1 MGRGA
6 NPRMTQC
13 HALFFYAAAQRLPCG
28 PMPAPICAA
37 GVLHL
42 LYTHPEQLL
51 PSFTRVLLLL
61 HLSKTPFEEGTEMD
75 LVYLGGLVVFTALT
89 LALIVGFDKLRR
101 GPGGRP

>member
-1 MGRGA
+1 
-6 NPRMTQC
+6 MTQC
-13 HALFFYAAAQRLPCG
+13 HALFLRR
-28 PMPAPICAA
+28 CAA
-37 GVLHL
+37 PSLRPNARADLRGARLHL
-42 LYTHPEQLL
+42 LYTHPDNFF

-61 HLSKTPFEEGTEMD
+61 HLSKTPFEEGIEMD

>member
-1 MGRGA
+1 
-6 NPRMTQC
+6 MTQC
-13 HALFFYAAAQRLPCG
+13 YALFLRR
-28 PMPAPICAA
+28 CAA
-37 GVLHL
+37 PSLRPNASADLRGARLHL
-42 LYTHPEQLL
+42 LYTHPDNFF

-61 HLSKTPFEEGTEMD
+61 HLSKTPFEEGIEMD

>member
-1 MGRGA
+1 MR
-6 NPRMTQC
+6 
-13 HALFFYAAAQRLPCG
+13 FFYATRNRFPAAPFPPPNARADVRGARL
-28 PMPAPICAA
+28 
-37 GVLHL
+37 HH
-42 LYTHPEQLL
+42 LYTDPGNFF
-51 PSFTRVLLLL
+51 PSFTRILLLL